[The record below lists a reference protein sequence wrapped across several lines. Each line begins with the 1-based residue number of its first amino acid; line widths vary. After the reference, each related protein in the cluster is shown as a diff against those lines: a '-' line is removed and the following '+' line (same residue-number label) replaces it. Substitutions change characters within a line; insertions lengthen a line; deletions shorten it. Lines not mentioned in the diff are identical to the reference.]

1 MTWKIIGAKKVTI
14 KGEKLIS
21 LRIQKITPLG
31 AKVTTNLHIE
41 PIPDYKKLI
50 GTEI

>member
-1 MTWKIIGAKKVTI
+1 MTWKIIGAKKVTV

-21 LRIQKITPLG
+21 LKIQKITLLG
-31 AKVTTNLHIE
+31 AKITTNLHIE
-41 PIPDYKKLI
+41 PISNYKKLI